1 MAGVTSA
8 APAAAAPSLRQR
20 LTRFVLLLALSWV
33 VLASVVLA
41 LWVRQEVYELLD
53 DGLVASSE
61 ALAVVLRL
69 QPSLAPG
76 AGAAGAA
83 TAPVGNAPA
92 STGSVNGE
100 TPFAWQLVDAQGQ
113 VLLRSPNA
121 PGPALATRLVPG
133 LADGVGG
140 WRVHVRPL
148 DEGRWLLVGQG
159 AGERSEDT
167 LEVVVGTITVALVV
181 SGIGLV
187 GLRWRLARETLPLA
201 DLAQVLGR
209 YNPLKPG
216 AVLPPP
222 ALRELAPVH
231 EAVQELGRRLA
242 EHAAAERAFSAH
254 AAHALR
260 TPLAGL
266 DAQLAVAQREAP
278 SAELQARLQ
287 RMRGATGRLSR
298 VVGALL
304 ALFRSSGELR
314 RAPVDVAALLE
325 RVPLEGLAVE
335 VEADAAPGAAYGAG
349 AGAGVGAGPGA
360 RPASRA
366 AAPAVQPEADADL
379 LAAALIN
386 LLDNAV
392 RHGAHRVR
400 VRVAPHHVTLLD
412 DGPGV
417 TPERLEHLRQAL
429 AREEVGAG
437 APEQAITGLG
447 LVLAD
452 RVARAHGGRLELLD
466 AEAGF
471 AVRLWLVAPFAE
483 RVVDRSA
490 DPSAESAT
498 PGTAAAPATAPG
510 KAPTAGPNTAHA

>member
-1 MAGVTSA
+1 MRMAGGTGA
-8 APAAAAPSLRQR
+8 AAVAAAPSLRQR
-20 LTRFVLLLALSWV
+20 LTRFVLVLALSWV
-33 VLASVVLA
+33 VLASLVLA
-41 LWVRQEVYELLD
+41 LWVREEVYELLD

-69 QPSLAPG
+69 QPSLAAGDASAPG
-76 AGAAGAA
+76 AAAPPIQN
-83 TAPVGNAPA
+83 TPA

-100 TPFAWQLVDAQGQ
+100 TPFAWQLVDVQGR

-121 PGPALATRLVPG
+121 PGPALAARLVPG

-148 DEGRWLLVGQG
+148 DESRWLLVGQG

-181 SGIGLV
+181 SGIGLI

-201 DLAQVLGR
+201 DLATVLGR
-209 YNPLKPG
+209 YDPLKPA

-314 RAPVDVAALLE
+314 RMPVDVAALLE

-335 VEADAAPGAAYGAG
+335 VEASAEPGA
-349 AGAGVGAGPGA
+349 GAGPGA
-360 RPASRA
+360 RPAPWA
-366 AAPAVQPEADADL
+366 AAPDVLPEADADL

-429 AREEVGAG
+429 AREEVGVG

-471 AVRLWLVAPFAE
+471 AVRLWLAASSAE
-483 RVVDRSA
+483 RAA
-490 DPSAESAT
+490 DPAAE
-498 PGTAAAPATAPG
+498 GTAATPASAPG
-510 KAPTAGPNTAHA
+510 GTVPAAGPNTAHA